1 MSGSVATGKVRLAIA
16 RMVAKYPLHAGI
28 LARWRL
34 EEDAASATMSI
45 GFDAV
50 KKRMRLR
57 FSPGFVSGISMDEL
71 VGVLHHEVNHVLFG
85 HVFHVPEPG
94 EDGDA
99 RTAAEEVT
107 VNEWVREPFARQA
120 GAALGLTVPSRE
132 RGHGNAVPAA
142 TGKVESSSMPQNHR
156 QRAEILR
163 HTEAARAVSESDIAW
178 AWGTLTEAQRVLVPD
193 GLAEVAVETALGA
206 GVVTGDSTSSL
217 GGGSATVSW
226 RAELR
231 RHVGRAMARRPVFG
245 RPPRRYPHLAGIVPG
260 QARRRLRPV
269 VLAAVDTSG
278 SLTDA
283 MLADISAELEV
294 MARNFDVTVVECD
307 TVIHAVYR
315 YSEPITAVHGRGGTD
330 LRPPLETGFLRRHGA
345 DLVVYFTD
353 GEGPGPETPPSVP
366 VVWCL
371 TETGTNR
378 TRLGPGG
385 EDAEQVAQGYLQHR
399 RSLE

>member
-1 MSGSVATGKVRLAIA
+1 MRTSVAAGKVRLAIG

-34 EEDAASATMSI
+34 EEDAATATMSI
-45 GFDAV
+45 GFDAE

-71 VGVLHHEVNHVLFG
+71 EGVLHHEVNHVLFG
-85 HVFHVPEPG
+85 HVFHVPESG
-94 EDGDA
+94 EDGAA

-107 VNEWVREPFARQA
+107 VNEWVREPLPGRPVLLSDYPFLPPNEDTETRYRR
-120 GAALGLTVPSRE
+120 LR
-132 RGHGNAVPAA
+132 
-142 TGKVESSSMPQNHR
+142 GKVEPSAMPQNHR
-156 QRAEILR
+156 QRVEILR
-163 HTEAARAVSESDIAW
+163 HAGAAREVSDSDIAW
-178 AWGTLTEAQRVLVPD
+178 AWATLTDAQRSLIPE

-206 GVVTGDSTSSL
+206 GIVTGDRTSGLS
-217 GGGSATVSW
+217 GGSATVSW

-231 RHVGRAMARRPVFG
+231 RYVGRVMARRPVFG

-260 QARRRLRPV
+260 QARKRLKPV

-294 MARNFDVTVVECD
+294 MARNFAVTVVECD

-315 YSEPITAVHGRGGTD
+315 YAKPITSVRGRDGTD
-330 LRPPLETGFLRRHGA
+330 LRPPLEPGFLRRHGA

-353 GEGPGPETPPSVP
+353 GDGPSHEKPPAVP

-371 TETGTNR
+371 TEGGVNR
-378 TRLGPGG
+378 TGWGR
-385 EDAEQVAQGYLQHR
+385 VVR
-399 RSLE
+399 MRNK

>member
-34 EEDAASATMSI
+34 EEDAATATASI
-45 GFDAV
+45 GFEAE

-94 EDGDA
+94 EDGAA

-107 VNEWVREPFARQA
+107 VNEWVQEPLPGKPVLLSDYPF
-120 GAALGLTVPSRE
+120 LPE
-132 RGHGNAVPAA
+132 NEA
-142 TGKVESSSMPQNHR
+142 TETRYRRLRGKVGSSPVPQNHR

-163 HTEAARAVSESDIAW
+163 HAEAAREVSEADIAW
-178 AWGTLTEAQRVLVPD
+178 AWATLTDAQRSLVPE
-193 GLAEVAVETALGA
+193 GLAEVAGETALGA
-206 GVVTGDSTSSL
+206 GVVTGDRTSSSL
-217 GGGSATVSW
+217 SGGSATVSW

-231 RHVGRAMARRPVFG
+231 RHVGRAMARRPAFG

-283 MLADISAELEV
+283 MLADISAELGV

-353 GEGPGPETPPSVP
+353 GEGPGPETPPAVP

-371 TETGTNR
+371 TENGTNR
-378 TRLGPGG
+378 TGWGR
-385 EDAEQVAQGYLQHR
+385 EVRMRNQ
-399 RSLE
+399 